1 MNKRPLKNIRK
12 SHSERSEESLM
23 NASQP
28 ETSSKILRLVPQND
42 SRKSIFNGLKNNIA
56 IEVKNLSKVYKIYKE
71 PKDLLKEV
79 LFRKKR
85 HEEFWALKNISF
97 KIKKG
102 EVMGIIGRNGA
113 GKSTLLKILSG
124 TLDKTSG
131 MVKISGMVS
140 AILELGTG
148 FHPEYTGRENI
159 YNGGMI
165 LGMSK
170 KEIDRKVQSIIDFS
184 ELEEFI
190 DRPFKTYS
198 DGMKTRLTFS
208 VATAINPEILI
219 IDEALAAGDSFFI
232 NKCIQRITNI
242 CQSGATVLFVSHNTF
257 LVQRLCDRAILLEKG
272 KMKADGEPVQVCQDY
287 EFSVAQEVNKKLKID
302 NTAKKEGKKI
312 LGDGPLK
319 IAKVK
324 ITDAQNREKYSFLQG
339 EDIKI
344 KVFYNTPSP
353 INNPGLYCLF
363 VRNDGVYATS
373 FFSGEKESFHN
384 IINLGKLEGSGFL
397 ELTWP
402 NIGLGDGIF
411 YLTIGFFPKKEG
423 SNSVMYL
430 DPYCMHDKFY
440 KIKIKRLNRPL
451 QTVFDQD
458 VKVIKGK

>member
-1 MNKRPLKNIRK
+1 MKN
-12 SHSERSEESLM
+12 
-23 NASQP
+23 
-28 ETSSKILRLVPQND
+28 D
-42 SRKSIFNGLKNNIA
+42 IA

-85 HEEFWALKNISF
+85 HDEFWALKNINF
-97 KIKKG
+97 NIKKG
-102 EVMGIIGRNGA
+102 EVVGIIGRNGA
-113 GKSTLLKILSG
+113 GKSTILKILAG

-131 MVKISGMVS
+131 TSKTNGKIS

-159 YNGGMI
+159 YNGGMV
-165 LGMSK
+165 LGMSR
-170 KEIDRKVQSIIDFS
+170 KEINKKISSIIEFT
-184 ELEEFI
+184 ELGEFI

-232 NKCIQRITNI
+232 NKCIQRITEI

-257 LVQRLCDRAILLEKG
+257 LVQRLCNRAILLEKG
-272 KMKADGEPVQVCQDY
+272 KIKADGEPVLVCQDY
-287 EFSVAQEVNKKLKID
+287 ELAVMQEVSKKLKID
-302 NTAKKEGKKI
+302 NNAQKEGKKI
-312 LGDGPLK
+312 LGNGPLK
-319 IAKVK
+319 ITKVK
-324 ITDAQNREKYSFLQG
+324 IVDFKNREKYSFLQG
-339 EDIKI
+339 EDLNIQ
-344 KVFYNTPSP
+344 VFYHTPSP

-373 FFSGEKESFHN
+373 FFSGEKESFHDV
-384 IINLGKLEGSGFL
+384 IDLGKLDGSGFI

-402 NIGLGDGIF
+402 QINLGDGIY
-411 YLTIGFFPKKEG
+411 YLTIGFFPKKKG

-440 KIKIKRLNRPL
+440 KIDVKRPNRPL
-451 QTVFDQD
+451 QTIFDQ
-458 VKVIKGK
+458 KVTVEKGK

>member
-1 MNKRPLKNIRK
+1 MKN
-12 SHSERSEESLM
+12 
-23 NASQP
+23 
-28 ETSSKILRLVPQND
+28 D
-42 SRKSIFNGLKNNIA
+42 IA
-56 IEVKNLSKVYKIYKE
+56 IEVTNLSKVYKIYKE

-85 HEEFWALKNISF
+85 HEEFWALKNINF
-97 KIKKG
+97 KVKRG
-102 EVMGIIGRNGA
+102 EVLGIIGRNGA

-131 MVKISGMVS
+131 TVQINGRVS

-159 YNGGMI
+159 YNGGMV
-165 LGMSK
+165 LGMSR
-170 KEIDRKVQSIIDFS
+170 KEINQKISSIIEFT

-232 NKCIQRITNI
+232 NKCIQRITNL

-257 LVQRLCDRAILLEKG
+257 LVQRLCNRAILLEKG
-272 KMKADGEPVQVCQDY
+272 RIKADGDPVLVCQDY
-287 EFSVAQEVNKKLKID
+287 EFAVMKEVSQKLKID
-302 NTAKKEGKKI
+302 NSAQKEGKKI
-312 LGDGPLK
+312 LGAGPLK
-319 IAKVK
+319 ITKVK
-324 ITDAQNREKYSFLQG
+324 ITDSKNRGKYSFLQG
-339 EDIKI
+339 ETIKI
-344 KVFYNTPSP
+344 KVFYHTPTA

-373 FFSGEKESFHN
+373 FFSGEKESFHD
-384 IINLGKLEGSGFL
+384 IINLGKLEETGFL
-397 ELTWP
+397 ELAWP
-402 NIGLGDGIF
+402 NICLGDGIY

-423 SNSVMYL
+423 ASSVMYL
-430 DPYCMHDKFY
+430 DPYCLHDKFY
-440 KIKIKRLNRPL
+440 KIEIKRPNRPL
-451 QTVFDQD
+451 QTVFDQKVA
-458 VKVIKGK
+458 VKRDK